1 MFGSRFRMRVQCAI
15 SCGLTQMTDVGGEYL
30 LGVQGTHLDKISLH
44 SLTTIMGSLLFP
56 ELTSLLW
63 KDIIG
68 ARFVKGKQ
76 NHIWNW
82 FFWRLIIMYFLC
94 FLYRRRMWLQCL
106 VLQTTAI
113 GVEIWLQFSRLER
126 IWIKIFFNL
135 TRHLVRLNLTAH
147 AVLQTT
153 FYNHHK
159 FMTYYP
165 LAILLV
171 SSCVCVFGR
180 MYLTW
185 GVLMFRWGRD

>member
-1 MFGSRFRMRVQCAI
+1 MRVQCAI

-68 ARFVKGKQ
+68 AR
-76 NHIWNW
+76 
-82 FFWRLIIMYFLC
+82 
-94 FLYRRRMWLQCL
+94 RRMWLQCL

-113 GVEIWLQFSRLER
+113 GVEIWLQFSKLER
-126 IWIKIFFNL
+126 IWIKISFNL

-159 FMTYYP
+159 FITYCP

-171 SSCVCVFGR
+171 SSCVCVCVFGR
-180 MYLTW
+180 MCLT
-185 GVLMFRWGRD
+185 